1 MNLINL
7 SAYLRERF
15 PLINMA
21 LFAILF
27 MTVYAVADFYTAEAT
42 AAAGGFKWQHS
53 WGILATISFFFRLR
67 VFDEIKDFQL
77 DSLNHPQRVLQSGRI
92 NLRQLI
98 SLSIAGTLFEIAWSI
113 YMGIPTL
120 LCWIL
125 AAGYSLLMRYE
136 FFVGE
141 YLKKRL
147 LLYAITHMLVM
158 PLIILWVWSAFVPG
172 FGLGLEYFMLAA
184 LSLLGG
190 FSFELARKIHA
201 TEAERPLVDSY
212 SKSMGF
218 SPAVLAVLLVL
229 LAGVLTL
236 SYLLNLLQA
245 ASWAYIVIGFLY
257 LATLALYIVSMRRP
271 EEKKLRTAEK
281 LVSLFML
288 LSYLSII
295 IEVYF

>member
-7 SAYLRERF
+7 SAYFRERF

-27 MTVYAVADFYTAEAT
+27 LTVYAVAEYYTASSTT
-42 AAAGGFKWQHS
+42 AEDGFYWQHI

-67 VFDEIKDFQL
+67 VFDEIKDYQL
-77 DSLNHPQRVLQSGRI
+77 DAHNHPQRVLQSGRVK
-92 NLRQLI
+92 LRQLI
-98 SLSIAGTLFEIAWSI
+98 NLSIAGTLFEIAWSA
-113 YMGIPTL
+113 YMGVPTL
-120 LCWIL
+120 LCWVL

-158 PLIILWVWSAFVPG
+158 PLIILWIWSAYVPA
-172 FGLGLEYFMLAA
+172 FGLGLEYFMLAI

-190 FSFELARKIHA
+190 FSFELARKIH
-201 TEAERPLVDSY
+201 TKEAERPLVDSY
-212 SKSMGF
+212 SKSLGF
-218 SPAVLAVLLVL
+218 STSIITVLLVL
-229 LAGVLTL
+229 LAGVATL
-236 SYLLNLLQA
+236 SYLLYLLQA
-245 ASWAYIVIGFLY
+245 DSWAYLVIAFLY
-257 LATLALYIVSMRRP
+257 LATLALYSLSMLKP
-271 EEKKLRTAEK
+271 EEKKLRSAEK

-295 IEVYF
+295 IEVFF

>member
-201 TEAERPLVDSY
+201 TEAERPMVDSY

>member
-27 MTVYAVADFYTAEAT
+27 MTVYAVADFYTADTA
-42 AAAGGFKWQHS
+42 AAAGGFKWQHI
-53 WGILATISFFFRLR
+53 WGVLATISFFFRLR

-98 SLSIAGTLFEIAWSI
+98 GLSVAGTLFEIAWSV
-113 YMGIPTL
+113 YMGIPTM
-120 LCWIL
+120 LCWMM

-136 FFVGE
+136 FFVGD

-172 FGLGLEYFMLAA
+172 FGLGLEYFMLAT

-201 TEAERPLVDSY
+201 TESERPLVDSY
-212 SKSMGF
+212 SKSLGF
-218 SPAVLAVLLVL
+218 TMAVLAVLLVL
-229 LAGVLTL
+229 LAGVAAL

-245 ASWAYIVIGFLY
+245 GSWAYIIIGFLY
-257 LATLALYIVSMRRP
+257 LATLALYVVSMRRP